1 VSLRLKLALL
11 VLGLTTALLGG
22 LGLALGASL
31 RGWADEVVDAE
42 LARRADVLTNE
53 ARLDHG
59 RLELDDDD
67 DLASRGLPFRI
78 ERQDGALLLGSDSWP
93 AGPPSG
99 PGYSTAQ
106 SRAGEPVRVLSQSF
120 TPHGATQPL
129 VLRVAAPL
137 TSIGK
142 LTARFRD
149 GLLVAL
155 ALAAVLSAAGAA
167 LLAHGVLAPL
177 RRLSAQV
184 DALGPRSPDGRLE
197 TAGLDPALARL
208 AAAFNGLLS
217 RIAAAHEG
225 QRAFIGR
232 ASHALRTPL
241 ASILTETEVALR
253 RERSGDDYRKSLDA
267 IAAATRDAARLTDG
281 LLALNRAESGQHA
294 ARERV
299 PLEAL
304 AQDLA
309 HRFASRAAASGLTLT
324 AAAPPGLAVLA
335 TPDRLREALDA
346 LLDNALRYT
355 PRGGSVRFT
364 ALQEGEQAL
373 LEVADTGPG
382 FSAADR
388 DHAFERFFRGSA
400 AASSGQPGSG
410 LGLSLAKA
418 LAEAEGGALALSDP
432 PGGGAKVLLR
442 LPLAPPE
449 GK

>member
-1 VSLRLKLALL
+1 VSLRVKLALL

-42 LARRADVLTNE
+42 LSRRADVLTNE
-53 ARLDHG
+53 AHQDHG

-67 DLASRGLPFRI
+67 DLATRGLPFRI
-78 ERQDGALLLGSDSWP
+78 EQRDGALLAGSDTWP
-93 AGPPSG
+93 AGSLSG
-99 PGYSTAQ
+99 PGYSTVQ
-106 SRAGEPVRVLSQSF
+106 SRTGEPVRVLSQTF
-120 TPHGATQPL
+120 WPQGGTGPL

-137 TSIGK
+137 GPIGK

-149 GLLVAL
+149 GLLLAL

-167 LLAHGVLAPL
+167 LLAQGFTAPL
-177 RRLSAQV
+177 RWLSAQV
-184 DALGPRSPDGRLE
+184 DALGPRTPEGRLE
-197 TAGLDPALARL
+197 TRGLDPALARL
-208 AAAFNGLLS
+208 AAAFNALLS

-225 QRAFIGR
+225 QRAFVGR

-241 ASILTETEVALR
+241 ASILTEAEVALR
-253 RERSGDDYRKSLDA
+253 KDRSAGDYQKSLEA

-281 LLALNRAESGQHA
+281 LLALTRAESGQPA
-294 ARERV
+294 LRERV
-299 PLEAL
+299 ALDAL

-309 HRFASRAAASGLTLT
+309 RRFSSRAEANGLTLT
-324 AAAPPGLAVLA
+324 ASAPPGWLLA

-364 ALQEGEQAL
+364 AQQAGGEVL
-373 LEVADTGPG
+373 LEVADSGPG
-382 FSAADR
+382 FSAVDR

-418 LAEAEGGALALSDP
+418 LAEAEGGAVSLSAN
-432 PGGGAKVLLR
+432 PGGGAAVLLR
-442 LPLAPPE
+442 FPQTAP
-449 GK
+449 GGN